1 MHTRVGSIVGAPGPG
16 NNQSLPDH
24 RQDVGDGRR
33 AERVSAKIMIRRRS
47 DRNSYE
53 YYDQK
58 LINHFSIIS

>member
-47 DRNSYE
+47 DRN
-53 YYDQK
+53 
-58 LINHFSIIS
+58 I